1 MRPFLLCLCTAAALL
16 AQSSGF
22 EFWPGATYDPAIPTF
37 QKVLGYEPGSRHA
50 THADLIRYLEALS
63 AAAPAKLKVVEY
75 GKSWEGR
82 KLVYAI
88 IGSEANLRRLPE
100 IQASMKKLLDPRKT
114 SEAEAQRLIAN
125 TPAIVW
131 LGHAVHGNEISGPD
145 AGLLAAYHLLAAR
158 NQPAVTATLANTI
171 VLLDPLQNP
180 DGRMRFIQGFEQAL
194 GLEPDPVPL
203 AAERN
208 EPWPGGRLNHYL
220 FDMNRDW
227 FAVTQPE
234 TKARI
239 KMFQEWY
246 PVVVADIHEMGSES
260 SYYFAPEAIP
270 FNPHLTKEQKTSL
283 DWFGKNNAK
292 YFDQLGY
299 SYFTREVFDA
309 FFPGY
314 GASWPAYY
322 GSIAMTYE
330 NSSVRGLVYRR
341 ADGSLYTFPD
351 SIRKH
356 FTTQIATAE
365 AAAVNR
371 AQLLKNFWEY
381 NKTAIAEGKSES
393 TKAYILPRRGDT
405 AAVDKLAA
413 LLAEQGIEVQRAPA
427 SVNGFPDGSYVVSLA
442 QPAKRLI
449 RVLLDPQV
457 DMDPEFLKEQE
468 RRRAKKLGDE
478 IYDVT
483 AWSLPL
489 LYNVECVAV
498 SSPVTAP
505 LQPFAPSPTPKPQTF
520 AKASVAYVVPWKGR
534 ASMHFLA
541 AALRADLKVRTADKE
556 FVQSGRTY
564 PRGTLAVLT
573 KENPANVH
581 DTVTRIAGE
590 AEIVPLDTSWV
601 DSGINFGSR
610 YVALFKKPRIAL
622 AWDRPVAAQS
632 AGAARFVI
640 ERQFGYP
647 VTAIRT
653 PALALADLDQFDVII
668 LPSANGGYESA
679 LSGAAVTR
687 LKAWVNK
694 GGTLIGIEEAVGF
707 LSSSSVGLLS
717 TAAESLATEKKPVD
731 PPKAEAGR
739 VPGKLL
745 KDEAAYLESIRPAT
759 ETADAVQGILAIAKT
774 DGEHWITAG
783 VAPAVHAL
791 IQGRTIYSPLKL
803 DRGVN
808 AAYFLG
814 ADKLLA
820 SGYMWEENRKQLAFK
835 PLVMVERQGQGH
847 VIGFSFDPNFRAYLD
862 GMNVLFLNAV
872 FRGPAHSR

>member
-1 MRPFLLCLCTAAALL
+1 MRSFLLCFCTAAALL
-16 AQSSGF
+16 AQSKF
-22 EFWPGATYDPAIPTF
+22 EFWPGAVYDPAIPTF
-37 QKVLGYEPGSRHA
+37 QKVLGFEPGSRFA
-50 THADLIRYLEALS
+50 KDVDLIRYLETL
-63 AAAPAKLKVVEY
+63 AAAVPTRMKVVEY

-82 KLVYAI
+82 KLIYAV
-88 IGSEANLRRLPE
+88 IGNEANMRRLPE
-100 IQASMKKLLDPRKT
+100 IQAAMKKLLDPRKT
-114 SEAEAQRLIAN
+114 TEAEAQRLIGDI
-125 TPAIVW
+125 PAIVW
-131 LGHAVHGNEISGPD
+131 LGHAVHGNEVSGPD
-145 AGLLAAYHLLAAR
+145 SGLLAAYHLLAAR
-158 NQPAVTATLANTI
+158 NQPAVNNALANTLVI
-171 VLLDPLQNP
+171 LDPLQNP
-180 DGRMRFIQGFEQAL
+180 DGRMRFIHGFEQAV
-194 GLEPDPVPL
+194 GLEPDSVPT

-208 EPWPGGRLNHYL
+208 ETWPGGRVNHYL

-246 PVVVADIHEMGSES
+246 PVVVADLHEMGSET

-299 SYFTREVFDA
+299 PYFTRELYDA

-330 NSSVRGLVYRR
+330 NSSVRGLIYRR
-341 ADGSLYTFPD
+341 LDGTIYTFQD

-365 AAAVNR
+365 AAAINR

-381 NKTAIAEGKSES
+381 NKTAIAEGKSDS
-393 TKAYILPRRGDT
+393 IKAFILPRRGDT

-413 LLAEQGIEVQRAPA
+413 LLVDQGVEVQRAPA
-427 SVNGFPDGSYVVSLA
+427 SVNGYPDGSYVVSTA

-449 RVLLDPQV
+449 RVLLDRQI
-457 DMDPEFLKEQE
+457 DMEADFLKEQE
-468 RRRAKKLGDE
+468 RRRARKLGDE

-489 LYNVECVAV
+489 LYNVECVPATT
-498 SSPVTAP
+498 PITAP
-505 LQPFAPSPTPKPQTF
+505 LQPYTPPAAPKPPAF
-520 AKASVAYVVPWKGR
+520 AKASVAYVIPWKGR
-534 ASMHFLA
+534 ASVQFLA
-541 AALRADLKVRTADKE
+541 AALRADLKVRTTGKE
-556 FVQSGRTY
+556 YNQSGRTF
-564 PRGTLAVLT
+564 PRGTLVLLT
-573 KENPANVH
+573 KENPANLH

-590 AEIVPLDTSWV
+590 AEVVPVDTSWV

-610 YVALFKKPRIAL
+610 NVALFKKPRIAL
-622 AWDRPVAAQS
+622 AWDRPVSTQS
-632 AGAARFVI
+632 AGSARFVI

-647 VTAIRT
+647 VSAIRT
-653 PALALADLDQFDVII
+653 ATLATTDLDQFDVII
-668 LPSANGGYESA
+668 LPSAQGSYADTFN
-679 LSGAAVTR
+679 AAAIVR

-694 GGTLIGIEEAVGF
+694 GGTLIGIEEAINF
-707 LSSSSVGLLS
+707 LAGPNVALLS
-717 TAAESLATEKKPVD
+717 TAAESLATEKRPDPAKP
-731 PPKAEAGR
+731 ENGR

-745 KDEAAYLESIRPAT
+745 TTEAAYLDAIKPDRDN
-759 ETADAVQGILAIAKT
+759 ADIVQGILGIAKT
-774 DGEHWITAG
+774 DNEHWLTAG
-783 VAPAVHAL
+783 VPPTVNAL
-791 IQGRTIYSPLKL
+791 VQGRTVYTPLKL

-808 AAYFLG
+808 AAYFLA

-835 PLVMVERQGQGH
+835 PLAMVERQGQGN
-847 VIGFSFDPNFRAYLD
+847 VIGFTFDPNFRAYLD

-872 FRGPAHSR
+872 FRGPAYGR

>member
-1 MRPFLLCLCTAAALL
+1 MRSLLLCFCTAAALL
-16 AQSSGF
+16 AQSKF
-22 EFWPGATYDPAIPTF
+22 EFWPGAVYDPAVPTF
-37 QKVLGYEPGSRHA
+37 QKVLGFEPGSRFA
-50 THADLIRYLEALS
+50 KDVDLIRYLESLA
-63 AAAPAKLKVVEY
+63 AAAPSRMKVVEY

-82 KLVYAI
+82 KLVYAV
-88 IGSEANLRRLPE
+88 IGSEANMRRLPE
-100 IQASMKKLLDPRKT
+100 IQAGMKKLLDPRKT
-114 SEAEAQRLIAN
+114 TEAEAQRLIGDI
-125 TPAIVW
+125 PAIVW
-131 LGHAVHGNEISGPD
+131 LGHAVHGNEVSGPD
-145 AGLLAAYHLLAAR
+145 SGLLAAYHLLAAR
-158 NQPAVTATLANTI
+158 NQPAVNSALANTLVI
-171 VLLDPLQNP
+171 LDPLQNP
-180 DGRMRFIQGFEQAL
+180 DGRMRFIHGFEQAV
-194 GLEPDPVPL
+194 GLEPDSVPM

-208 EPWPGGRLNHYL
+208 ETWPGGRVNHYL

-246 PVVVADIHEMGSES
+246 PVVVADLHEMGSET

-270 FNPHLTKEQKTSL
+270 FNPHLTKDQKTSL

-299 SYFTREVFDA
+299 PYFTRELYDA

-341 ADGSLYTFPD
+341 LDGTLYTFQD

-365 AAAVNR
+365 AAAINR

-381 NKTAIAEGKSES
+381 NKTAIAEGKSDS
-393 TKAYILPRRGDT
+393 IKAFILPRRGDT

-413 LLAEQGIEVQRAPA
+413 LLVEQGVEVQRAPA
-427 SVNGFPDGSYVVSLA
+427 SAAGYPDGSYVVSTA

-449 RVLLDPQV
+449 RVLLDKQI
-457 DMDPEFLKEQE
+457 DMEADFLKEQE
-468 RRRAKKLGDE
+468 RRRARKLGDE

-489 LYNVECVAV
+489 LYNVECVP
-498 SSPVTAP
+498 STSPITAP
-505 LQPFAPSPTPKPQTF
+505 LQPYTPPAAPKPKAF
-520 AKASVAYVVPWKGR
+520 AKAAVAYVIPWKGR
-534 ASMHFLA
+534 ASVQFLA
-541 AALRADLKVRTADKE
+541 AALRADLKVRTTGKDYN
-556 FVQSGRTY
+556 QSGRTF
-564 PRGTLAVLT
+564 PRGTLVLLT
-573 KENPANVH
+573 KENPASLH

-590 AEIVPLDTSWV
+590 AEVVPVDSSWV

-610 YVALFKKPRIAL
+610 NVALFKKPRIAL
-622 AWDRPVAAQS
+622 AWDRPVSTQS

-653 PALALADLDQFDVII
+653 PALATADLDQFDVVI
-668 LPSANGGYESA
+668 LPSAQGNYA
-679 LSGAAVTR
+679 DTFNAAAIAR

-694 GGTLIGIEEAVGF
+694 GGTLIGIEEAINF
-707 LSSSSVGLLS
+707 LAGPNVALLS
-717 TAAESLATEKKPVD
+717 TAAESLATEKRPD
-731 PPKAEAGR
+731 PPKPENGR

-745 KDEAAYLESIRPAT
+745 TNEAAYLEAIKPDRDN
-759 ETADAVQGILAIAKT
+759 ADMVQGILGIAKT
-774 DGEHWITAG
+774 DNEHWLTAG
-783 VAPAVHAL
+783 VPPNVNAL
-791 IQGRTIYSPLKL
+791 VQGRTVYTPLKL
-803 DRGVN
+803 DKGVN
-808 AAYFLG
+808 AAYFLA

-835 PLVMVERQGQGH
+835 PLAMVERQGQGN
-847 VIGFSFDPNFRAYLD
+847 VIGFAFDPNFRAYLD

-872 FRGPAHSR
+872 FRGPAYGR

>member
-1 MRPFLLCLCTAAALL
+1 MRTLLLCLCTAVALS
-16 AQSSGF
+16 AQSNF
-22 EFWPGATYDPAIPTF
+22 EFWPGAAYDPAIPTF
-37 QKVLGYEPGSRHA
+37 QKVLGFEPGSRHA
-50 THADLIRYLEALS
+50 THAELIRYLEALS
-63 AAAPAKLKVVEY
+63 AAAPNRLKVVEY
-75 GKSWEGR
+75 GASWERR
-82 KLVYAI
+82 KLVYAV
-88 IGSEANLRRLPE
+88 IGSEANMRRLPE

-114 SEAEAQRLIAN
+114 TEAEAQRLIAN

-131 LGHAVHGNEISGPD
+131 LGHAVHGNEVSGPD
-145 AGLLAAYHLLAAR
+145 SGLLAAYHLLAAR
-158 NQPAVTATLANTI
+158 NQPAVATALANTI

-180 DGRMRFIQGFEQAL
+180 DGRMRFIHSFEQAL
-194 GLEPDPVPL
+194 GLEPDAAPL

-208 EPWPGGRLNHYL
+208 EPWPGGRANHYL

-246 PVVVADIHEMGSES
+246 PVVVADLHEMGSET

-283 DWFGKNNAK
+283 DWFGRNNAK

-330 NSSVRGLVYRR
+330 NSSVRGLLYRR
-341 ADGSLYTFPD
+341 LDGTIYNFQD

-365 AAAVNR
+365 AAGLNR

-381 NKTAIAEGKSES
+381 NKTAVAEGKSES

-413 LLAEQGIEVQRAPA
+413 LLVEQGIEVQRAPA

-442 QPAKRLI
+442 QPAKRFI
-449 RVLLDPQV
+449 RVLLDPHV
-457 DMDPEFLKEQE
+457 DMESGFLKEQE
-468 RRRAKKLGDE
+468 RRRARKLPDE

-489 LYNVECVAV
+489 LYNVECVAAT
-498 SSPVTAP
+498 SPVTAP
-505 LQPFAPSPTPKPQTF
+505 LQPFTPAAVPKPQAF

-534 ASMHFLA
+534 ASARFLA

-556 FVQSGRTY
+556 FVQSGRVY

-573 KENPANVH
+573 SENPANVYE
-581 DTVTRIAGE
+581 TVTRIAGE
-590 AEIVPLDTSWV
+590 AEVVPFDTSWV
-601 DSGINFGSR
+601 DSGVNFGSR
-610 YVALFKKPRIAL
+610 NVALFKKPRIAL
-622 AWDRPVAAQS
+622 AWDRPVSSQS

-647 VTAIRT
+647 VTALRT
-653 PALALADLDQFDVII
+653 PALAAADLDHFDVII
-668 LPSANGGYESA
+668 LPGAQGAYGGSISAA
-679 LSGAAVTR
+679 TTAK
-687 LKAWVNK
+687 LKAWVAK
-694 GGTLIGIEEAVGF
+694 GGTLVAIEEGVGY
-707 LSSSSVGLLS
+707 LAANGLLS
-717 TAAESLATEKKPVD
+717 TAAESLATDKKPD
-731 PPKAEAGR
+731 PAKPAAGR
-739 VPGKLL
+739 LL
-745 KDEAAYLESIRPAT
+745 KDEAAYLESIRPER
-759 ETADAVQGILAIAKT
+759 ETADAVQGILGIAQT
-774 DGEHWITAG
+774 DPDHWITAG
-783 VAPAVHAL
+783 VSPTVNAMV
-791 IQGRTIYSPLKL
+791 QGRTIYSPLKL
-803 DRGVN
+803 DKGVN
-808 AAYFLG
+808 AAHFL
-814 ADKLLA
+814 APEKLLA

-835 PLVMVERQGQGH
+835 PLVMVERQGVGH

>member
-1 MRPFLLCLCTAAALL
+1 MRSLSLCICTAAALFGQP
-16 AQSSGF
+16 AF
-22 EFWPGATYDPAIPTF
+22 EFWPGAAYDPAIPTF
-37 QKVLGYEPGSRHA
+37 QKVLGFEPGSRFA
-50 THADLIRYLEALS
+50 THIDLIRYLEALA
-63 AAAPAKLKVVEY
+63 AAAPHRLKVVEY

-82 KLVYAI
+82 KLVYAV
-88 IGSEANLRRLPE
+88 IGSEANMRRLPE

-114 SEAEAQRLIAN
+114 AEADAQRLIAN

-131 LGHAVHGNEISGPD
+131 LGHAVHGNEVSGPD

-158 NQPAVTATLANTI
+158 NQPAVTAALANTLVI
-171 VLLDPLQNP
+171 LDPLQNP
-180 DGRMRFIQGFEQAL
+180 DGRMRFIHAFEQAV
-194 GLEPDPVPL
+194 GLEPDSVPV

-246 PVVVADIHEMGSES
+246 PVVVADLHEMGSET

-270 FNPHLTKEQKTSL
+270 FNPHLTKEQKASL

-299 SYFTREVFDA
+299 SYFTRELYDA

-330 NSSVRGLVYRR
+330 NSSVRGLIYRR
-341 ADGSLYTFPD
+341 LDGTLYTFQD

-365 AAAVNR
+365 AAANNH

-413 LLAEQGIEVQRAPA
+413 LLVEQGVEVQRAPA
-427 SVNGFPDGSYVVSLA
+427 SVNGYPDGSYVVSLA

-449 RVLLDPQV
+449 RVLLDQQV
-457 DMDPEFLKEQE
+457 NMEPDFLKEQE

-489 LYNVECVAV
+489 LYNVECIAAT
-498 SSPVTAP
+498 SPVTAP
-505 LQPFAPSPTPKPQTF
+505 LQPYVPPSAAKSQSF
-520 AKASVAYVVPWKGR
+520 AKATVAYVIPWKGR
-534 ASMHFLA
+534 ASMQFLA
-541 AALRADLKVRTADKE
+541 SALRADLKVRSTDKE
-556 FVQSGRTY
+556 FVQSGRTF
-564 PRGTLAVLT
+564 PRGTLVVQS
-573 KENPANVH
+573 KENTANLH
-581 DTVTRIAGE
+581 DTVSHIAGD
-590 AEIVPLDTSWV
+590 AEVVPVDTGWV

-610 YVALFKKPRIAL
+610 NVSLVKKARIAL

-647 VTAIRT
+647 VSAIRT
-653 PALALADLDQFDVII
+653 AALATADLDQFDVII
-668 LPSANGGYESA
+668 LP
-679 LSGAAVTR
+679 GAQGVYGETFNTAAIAR

-694 GGTLIGIEEAVGF
+694 GGTLIAIEDAVNF
-707 LSSSSVGLLS
+707 LAGAGVGLLS
-717 TAAESLATEKKPVD
+717 TAAESLATEKKTD
-731 PPKAEAGR
+731 PPKPENGR
-739 VPGKLL
+739 VPGKLIAS
-745 KDEAAYLESIRPAT
+745 EATYLEAIRPDR
-759 ETADAVQGILAIAKT
+759 ETADAVQGILAVART
-774 DGEHWITAG
+774 DAEHWITAG
-783 VAPAVHAL
+783 VPANVNAL
-791 IQGRTIYSPLKL
+791 VQGRTVYTPLKL

-820 SGYMWEENRKQLAFK
+820 SGYMWEESKKQLAYK
-835 PLVMVERQGQGH
+835 PLVMVERQGQGN
-847 VIGFSFDPNFRAYLD
+847 VIGFTFDPNFRAYLD

>member
-1 MRPFLLCLCTAAALL
+1 MLKIMRSLLLCLCTASALL
-16 AQSSGF
+16 AQSNF

-50 THADLIRYLEALS
+50 THADLIKYLEAL
-63 AAAPAKLKVVEY
+63 ATAAPNRIKLFEY

-82 KLVYAI
+82 KLVYAV
-88 IGSEANLRRLPE
+88 IGSEANIRRLPE

-114 SEAEAQRLIAN
+114 SEAEAQRLISN

-131 LGHAVHGNEISGPD
+131 LGHAVHGNEVSGPD
-145 AGLLAAYHLLAAR
+145 SGLLAAYHWLAAR
-158 NQPAVTATLANTI
+158 NQAPVQTALVNTLI
-171 VLLDPLQNP
+171 LLDPLQNP
-180 DGRMRFIQGFEQAL
+180 DGRMRFIHAFESSL
-194 GLEPDPVPL
+194 GLEPDATPL

-234 TKARI
+234 TKARV

-246 PVVVADIHEMGSES
+246 PVVVADLHEMGSET

-299 SYFTREVFDA
+299 AYFTRELYDA

-330 NSSVRGLVYRR
+330 NSSVRGLLYRR
-341 ADGSLYTFPD
+341 ADGTLYTFPD

-365 AAAVNR
+365 AAGLHKTD
-371 AQLLKNFWEY
+371 LLKNFWEY
-381 NKTAIAEGKSES
+381 NKTAIAEGKSDNV
-393 TKAYILPRRGDT
+393 KAFILPRRGDVS
-405 AAVDKLAA
+405 AVDKLAS
-413 LLAEQGIEVQRAPA
+413 LLVEQGIEVQRAPA

-442 QPAKRLI
+442 QPAKRYI
-449 RVLLDPQV
+449 RVLLDKQV
-457 DMDPEFLKEQE
+457 DMEPDFLKEQE
-468 RRRAKKLGDE
+468 RRRARKLGDE

-483 AWSLPL
+483 GWSLPL
-489 LYNVECVAV
+489 LYNVEAVPVA
-498 SSPVTAP
+498 SAITAP
-505 LQPFAPSPTPKPQTF
+505 LQPFAPAVKTQQTF
-520 AKASVAYVVPWKGR
+520 AKASVAYVIPWKGR
-534 ASMHFLA
+534 ASAQFLA
-541 AALRADLKVRTADKE
+541 AALRADVKIRTADKAY
-556 FVQSGRTY
+556 VQNGRTF
-564 PRGTLAVLT
+564 PRGTLVVLV
-573 KENPANVH
+573 KENAATLH
-581 DTVTRIAGE
+581 ETITKIAGE
-590 AEIVPLDTSWV
+590 AEVVPVDSGWV

-610 YVALFKKPRIAL
+610 NVALFKKPRIAI

-647 VTAIRT
+647 ASAIRVA
-653 PALALADLDQFDVII
+653 ALTQLDLDHFDVLI
-668 LPSANGGYESA
+668 LPSSQGSY
-679 LSGAAVTR
+679 AAAIPSPAIA
-687 LKAWVNK
+687 KIKEWVNK
-694 GGTLIGIEEAVGF
+694 GGTLIAIEEAVGF
-707 LSSSSVGLLS
+707 VAANGLLS
-717 TAAESLATEKKPVD
+717 TSIESLATEKKSDAAKPT
-731 PPKAEAGR
+731 PS
-739 VPGKLL
+739 KLL
-745 KDEAAYLESIRPAT
+745 TSESAYLEAIKPER
-759 ETADAVQGILAIAKT
+759 ETPDLVQGILGTAKT
-774 DGEHWITAG
+774 DEDHWLTAG
-783 VAPAVHAL
+783 VPPTVNAL
-791 IQGRTIYSPLKL
+791 VQGRTVYAPLKL
-803 DRGVN
+803 DKGVN

-820 SGYMWEENRKQLAFK
+820 SGYMWEENRKQLAYK
-835 PLVMVERQGQGH
+835 PLVMIERQGSGH
-847 VIGFSFDPNFRAYLD
+847 VIGFAFDPNFRAYLD

>member
-1 MRPFLLCLCTAAALL
+1 MRSIPLCLCTAVALF
-16 AQSSGF
+16 AQSNF
-22 EFWPGATYDPAIPTF
+22 EFWPGAVYDPAIPTF
-37 QKVLGYEPGSRHA
+37 QKVLGFEPGSRHA
-50 THADLIRYLEALS
+50 TEIDLIRYLEALS
-63 AAAPAKLKVVEY
+63 AAAPNRLKVVEY

-88 IGSEANLRRLPE
+88 IGSEANMRRLPE

-114 SEAEAQRLIAN
+114 SEADAQRLIAD

-158 NQPAVTATLANTI
+158 NQPVVNNALANTLI
-171 VLLDPLQNP
+171 LLDPLQNP
-180 DGRMRFIQGFEQAL
+180 DGRMRFIHGFEQAV

-208 EPWPGGRLNHYL
+208 ETWPGGRSNHYL

-227 FAVTQPE
+227 FAATQPE

-246 PVVVADIHEMGSES
+246 PVVVADIHEMGSEA

-292 YFDQLGY
+292 YFDRLGY
-299 SYFTREVFDA
+299 SYFTRELYDA

-322 GSIAMTYE
+322 GAIAMTYE
-330 NSSVRGLVYRR
+330 NSSVRGLIYRR
-341 ADGSLYTFPD
+341 LDGSLYTFQD

-365 AAAVNR
+365 AAASNR

-381 NKTAIAEGKSES
+381 NKTAIAEGKTDSI
-393 TKAYILPRRGDT
+393 KAFILPRRGDT
-405 AAVDKLAA
+405 AAVDKLAT
-413 LLAEQGIEVQRAPA
+413 LLVEQGVEVQRAPA
-427 SVNGFPDGSYVVSLA
+427 SVNGYPDGSYVVSLA

-449 RVLLDPQV
+449 RVLLDKQI
-457 DMDPEFLKEQE
+457 DMEPDFLKEQE
-468 RRRAKKLGDE
+468 RRRARKLGDE

-489 LYNVECVAV
+489 LYNVECVAAT
-498 SSPVTAP
+498 SSVTAP
-505 LQPFAPSPTPKPQTF
+505 LQPYTPPAATKPQVF
-520 AKASVAYVVPWKGR
+520 SKADVAYVIPWKGR
-534 ASMHFLA
+534 ASVQFLT
-541 AALRADLKVRTADKE
+541 AALRADLKVRTTGKE
-556 FVQSGRTY
+556 FTQSGRAY
-564 PRGTLAVLT
+564 PRGTLVVLT
-573 KENPANVH
+573 KENPANIH
-581 DTVTRIAGE
+581 DTVTRIAGD
-590 AEIVPLDTSWV
+590 AEVVPVDTGWV
-601 DSGINFGSR
+601 ESGINFGSR
-610 YVALFKKPRIAL
+610 NVALFKKPRIAL
-622 AWDRPVAAQS
+622 AWDRPVGTAS
-632 AGAARFVI
+632 AGSARFVI

-653 PALALADLDQFDVII
+653 ATLSSADLDQFDVII
-668 LPSANGGYESA
+668 FP
-679 LSGAAVTR
+679 GAQGNYADTFNATAIAR

-694 GGTLIGIEEAVGF
+694 GGTLVGIEEAINF
-707 LSSSSVGLLS
+707 LAGPNVALLS
-717 TAAESLATEKKPVD
+717 TNAESLAAEKKPD
-731 PPKAEAGR
+731 PPKPENGR

-745 KDEAAYLESIRPAT
+745 HNEAAYFEAIKPDR
-759 ETADAVQGILAIAKT
+759 ETADLVQGILGIAKT
-774 DGEHWITAG
+774 DAEHWLTAG
-783 VAPAVHAL
+783 VPANVNAL
-791 IQGRTIYSPLKL
+791 VQGRTVYTPLKL

-808 AAYFLG
+808 AAYFLA

-820 SGYMWEENRKQLAFK
+820 SGYMWEENKKQLAFK
-835 PLVMVERQGQGH
+835 PLVMVERQGLGH
-847 VIGFSFDPNFRAYLD
+847 VIGFTFDPNFRAYLD

-872 FRGPAHSR
+872 FRGPAYSR

>member
-1 MRPFLLCLCTAAALL
+1 MRPFLLCLCTAAALF
-16 AQSSGF
+16 AQSSRF

-37 QKVLGYEPGSRHA
+37 QKVLGFEPGSRHA
-50 THADLIRYLEALS
+50 THDDLIRYLEAL
-63 AAAPAKLKVVEY
+63 AAAVPGKLKVVEY

-82 KLVYAI
+82 KLVYAV
-88 IGSEANLRRLPE
+88 IGSEANMRRLPE

-114 SEAEAQRLIAN
+114 AEAEAERLIAN

-180 DGRMRFIQGFEQAL
+180 DGRMRFIHGFEQAL

-208 EPWPGGRLNHYL
+208 EPWPGGRVNHYL

-341 ADGSLYTFPD
+341 ADGSLYTFQD

-365 AAAVNR
+365 AAANNR

-381 NKTAIAEGKSES
+381 NKSAIAEGKAEA

-413 LLAEQGIEVQRAPA
+413 LLAEQGVEVQRAPA
-427 SVNGFPDGSYVVSLA
+427 SVNGFPDGSYVISLA

-457 DMDPEFLKEQE
+457 NMDPEFLKEQE

-505 LQPFAPSPTPKPQTF
+505 LQPFTSAPPKPQTF
-520 AKASVAYVVPWKGR
+520 AKAAVAYVVPWKGQ
-534 ASMHFLA
+534 ASMQFLA
-541 AALRADLKVRTADKE
+541 AALRADLKVRTLDKE

-581 DTVTRIAGE
+581 DIVTRIAGQ
-590 AEIVPLDTSWV
+590 AEIVPVDTSWV

-610 YVALFKKPRIAL
+610 YVSLFKKPRIAL

-653 PALALADLDQFDVII
+653 PAFALADLDQFDVII
-668 LPSANGGYESA
+668 LPSAFGGYESSLPA
-679 LSGAAVTR
+679 PAVAR

-694 GGTLIGIEEAVGF
+694 GGTLIAIEEAVGF
-707 LSSSSVGLLS
+707 LASSSVGLLS
-717 TAAESLATEKKPVD
+717 TAAEALATEKKPAD
-731 PPKAEAGR
+731 APKPEGGR
-739 VPGKLL
+739 IPGKILNN
-745 KDEAAYLESIRPAT
+745 EASYLESIRPAT
-759 ETADAVQGILAIAKT
+759 ETADAVQGILAVAKT
-774 DGEHWITAG
+774 DPEHWLTAG
-783 VAPAVHAL
+783 VAPTVHAL
-791 IQGRTIYSPLKL
+791 VQGRTIYTPLKL

-808 AAYFLG
+808 AAYFL
-814 ADKLLA
+814 APDKLLA

-835 PLVMVERQGQGH
+835 PLAVVERQGQGH
-847 VIGFSFDPNFRAYLD
+847 VIGFTFDPNFRAYLD

>member
-1 MRPFLLCLCTAAALL
+1 MRSLPLCLCTAAALL
-16 AQSSGF
+16 AQPAF
-22 EFWPGATYDPAIPTF
+22 EFWPGAAYDPAIPTF
-37 QKVLGYEPGSRHA
+37 QKVLGFEPGSRFA
-50 THADLIRYLEALS
+50 THANLIRYLEALS
-63 AAAPAKLKVVEY
+63 AAAPNRLKVIEY

-82 KLVYAI
+82 KLVYAV
-88 IGSEANLRRLPE
+88 IGNEANMRRLPE
-100 IQASMKKLLDPRKT
+100 IQASMRKLRDPRTT
-114 SEAEAQRLIAN
+114 SEPDAQRLIAN
-125 TPAIVW
+125 TPAILW

-145 AGLLAAYHLLAAR
+145 AALLAAYHLLAAR
-158 NQPAVTATLANTI
+158 NQPAVTAALANTLI
-171 VLLDPLQNP
+171 LLDPLQNP
-180 DGRMRFIQGFEQAL
+180 DGRMRFIHGFEQAA
-194 GLEPDPVPL
+194 GLEPDPVPM

-208 EPWPGGRLNHYL
+208 EPWPGGRVNHYL

-239 KMFQEWY
+239 RMFQEWY
-246 PVVVADIHEMGSES
+246 PLVVADLHEMGSES

-283 DWFGKNNAK
+283 DWFGRNNAK

-299 SYFTREVFDA
+299 AYFTRELYDA

-322 GSIAMTYE
+322 GAIAMTYE
-330 NSSVRGLVYRR
+330 NASVRGLIYRR
-341 ADGSLYTFPD
+341 LDGTLYTFQD

-365 AAAVNR
+365 AAAANR

-413 LLAEQGIEVQRAPA
+413 LLVEQGVEVQRAPS
-427 SVNGFPDGSYVVSLA
+427 SVNGYPDGSYVVSLA

-449 RVLLDPQV
+449 RVLLDQQV
-457 DMDPEFLKEQE
+457 NMEPEFIKEQE
-468 RRRAKKLGDE
+468 RRRARKLGDE

-489 LYNVECVAV
+489 LFNVECIAATN
-498 SSPVTAP
+498 PVTAP
-505 LQPFAPSPTPKPQTF
+505 LQPYTPPAAAKPPAF
-520 AKASVAYVVPWKGR
+520 AKAGVAYLIPWKGR
-534 ASMHFLA
+534 AAAQFLA
-541 AALRADLKVRTADKE
+541 AALRTDLKVRSTGKE
-556 FVQSGRTY
+556 FTQSGRTF
-564 PRGTLAVLT
+564 PRGTLIVLI
-573 KENPANVH
+573 KENTANIH

-590 AEIVPLDTSWV
+590 AEVVPVDTGWV

-610 YVALFKKPRIAL
+610 NVSLFKKPRIAL
-622 AWDRPVAAQS
+622 AWDRPVSAQG

-647 VTAIRT
+647 VTAIRAA
-653 PALALADLDQFDVII
+653 ALALTDLDQFDVII
-668 LPSANGGYESA
+668 LPNAQGPYVDTFNT
-679 LSGAAVTR
+679 AAIVR

-694 GGTLIGIEEAVGF
+694 GGTLIGIEEAVNF
-707 LSSSSVGLLS
+707 LAAPSVALLA
-717 TAAESLATEKKPVD
+717 TAAESLFTEKKPD
-731 PPKAEAGR
+731 PPKLENGR
-739 VPGKLL
+739 VPGRLINN
-745 KDEAAYLESIRPAT
+745 EAAYLDVIKPDR
-759 ETADAVQGILAIAKT
+759 ETVDAVQGILAIAQT
-774 DGEHWITAG
+774 DAEHWLTAG
-783 VAPAVHAL
+783 VPANVNAL
-791 IQGRTIYSPLKL
+791 VQGRTVYTPLKL

-820 SGYMWEENRKQLAFK
+820 SGYMWEENKKQLAYK
-835 PLVMVERQGQGH
+835 PLAMVERQGLGH
-847 VIGFSFDPNFRAYLD
+847 VIGFTFDPNFRAYLD